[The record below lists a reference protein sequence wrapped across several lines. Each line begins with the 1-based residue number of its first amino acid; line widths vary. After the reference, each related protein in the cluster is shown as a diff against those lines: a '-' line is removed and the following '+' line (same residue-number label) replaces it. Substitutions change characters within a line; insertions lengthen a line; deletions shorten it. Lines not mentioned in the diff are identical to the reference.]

1 MKLQQVGHQKYTP
14 KFRVGLPSQP
24 VPYSPLGSR
33 QQLGV
38 NRLDTMTTWVAAP
51 AHVEHTKNCPTD
63 PLGSR
68 HTRTTTSIKRVNQIQ
83 TKTTPI
89 IQTLANVNPRSKPS
103 KHKP

>member
-1 MKLQQVGHQKYTP
+1 MGNKNIS

-51 AHVEHTKNCPTD
+51 AHMEHTKTAKRTL
-63 PLGSR
+63 LGHDTQEQQQASKG
-68 HTRTTTSIKRVNQIQ
+68 SINPNQ
-83 TKTTPI
+83 
-89 IQTLANVNPRSKPS
+89 NNSNNPNLL
-103 KHKP
+103 